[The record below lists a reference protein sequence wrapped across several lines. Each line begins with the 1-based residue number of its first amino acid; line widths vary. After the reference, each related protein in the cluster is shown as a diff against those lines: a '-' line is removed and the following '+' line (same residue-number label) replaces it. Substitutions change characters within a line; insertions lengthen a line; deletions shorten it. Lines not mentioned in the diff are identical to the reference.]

1 MNVIGVDPG
10 SDGALAVYDYAAQ
23 KIIHIQDMPIFN
35 MTINKKTRKRID
47 GVGVLEFL
55 ATWQMAGCKLV
66 MIEAVGG
73 RPRQG
78 ASAAFVFGYGLGII
92 YQSCVALRLPIET
105 VAPSVWKRLMRVPG
119 KAEKGDKKTKE
130 FNGMIVNRADELMPE
145 ARDLFRSAKMR
156 NGQYALKVDRA
167 EAAMLAKYCGDYQ
180 LRIPTRPFLAVDTA
194 LAYQQASIEA

>member
-1 MNVIGVDPG
+1 MYTIGIDPG
-10 SDGALAVYDYAAQ
+10 ADGAMAVYEYGVQ
-23 KIIHIQDMPIFN
+23 QIIHIRDMPIFN

-73 RPRQG
+73 RPRQS

-105 VAPSVWKRLMRVPG
+105 VAPQTWKRVLKVPG

-130 FNGMIVNRADELMPE
+130 FEGMIVNRADELMPD
-145 ARDLFRSAKMR
+145 ARDMFRSDKLFR
-156 NGQYALKVDRA
+156 GQRALKVDRA

-180 LRIPTRPFLAVDTA
+180 LRVPSRPFLAVDTA
-194 LAYQQASIEA
+194 IAYQNADIAA

>member
-1 MNVIGVDPG
+1 MNVIGIDPG
-10 SDGALAVYDYAAQ
+10 SGGALAVYDYAAQ
-23 KIIHIQDMPIFN
+23 KIIHIEDMPIFN

-47 GVGVLEFL
+47 AIGVLEFL

-78 ASAAFVFGYGLGII
+78 ASAAFVFGYGVGLI
-92 YQSCVALRLPIET
+92 YMACVALRLPIET
-105 VAPSVWKRLMRVPG
+105 VPPQTWKRVLRVPG

-145 ARDLFRSAKMR
+145 ARDLWRGAKKHR
-156 NGQYALKVDRA
+156 GQDVFKVDRA